1 MTINDHSHTGFLKS
15 LARKKA
21 KLANLSLKDFE
32 DKREVFKEFCAHFRM
47 KQAVGFVLRLS

>member
-21 KLANLSLKDFE
+21 NLANLSLKDFE
-32 DKREVFKEFCAHFRM
+32 DKRKVFKEFCAHFRM